1 MSTITTLPLPV
12 EVITMVL
19 EEAWKATETSAERL
33 TIYNAFAP
41 ASSDLLKALVRI
53 AFRFVRMTLS
63 QHDTGDFKLYS
74 SLHVEAACL
83 AADYDSP
90 EASIRQLF
98 HQTQFDL
105 LINCRLARRKE
116 QAVFSEIARLVKDCK
131 TFTLAKWPGCPLGR
145 EECVRYTNL
154 APAVFQM
161 LLPAF
166 PSLTHVAL
174 EDSFDPALSS
184 LAILLEEAPPPP
196 PLRTVR
202 ALRVHAFQDHSR
214 SDAYLPAAALRLL
227 PALRALH
234 IARPIPLKLLV
245 GLAPPT
251 LERLTLEAP
260 LMEHIRGRAP
270 FSTVVEYNIAAG
282 LRRGL
287 ARRGAAGCGLRTI
300 VVLTGSEEP
309 YGWAPARAACEE
321 YGVELVH
328 EVVDRY

>member
-1 MSTITTLPLPV
+1 
-12 EVITMVL
+12 MVL

-33 TIYNAFAP
+33 TIYKVFAP
-41 ASSDLLKALVRI
+41 ASSDLVKALVRI

-74 SLHVEAACL
+74 SLHVEAACHL
-83 AADYDSP
+83 AADYDAP

-105 LINCRLARRKE
+105 LINCRLERRKE
-116 QAVFSEIARLVKDCK
+116 QAVFTEIARLVQDCK
-131 TFTLAKWPGCPLGR
+131 TFTLTKWPGCPLGR

-184 LAILLEEAPPPP
+184 LAILPEEDAPPPP

-234 IARPIPLKLLV
+234 VARPLPLKRLV
-245 GLAPPT
+245 GVAPPT

-287 ARRGAAGCGLRTI
+287 ARHWSGRGGVRTI

-328 EVVDRY
+328 EVVDRC